1 MMAVAL
7 AGCQESMENIV
18 LSEKTQTFEAIME
31 GFEGNTKTS
40 IDNQKNIL
48 WSENDQLAIFQGC
61 SVADKYQVTA
71 ETAGTGNGTFEL
83 IADNSGEVNDDF
95 NSGVEIA
102 ANIALYPYAEG
113 LAVSNTNVT
122 DGNDVGAYEITGFV
136 LPEIQHYVPNS
147 FGEGTFPMVAVTETM
162 SDHTL
167 RFKNL
172 MGAIKLQLKGTQT
185 IKSIKI
191 EGKGNEKLSGTA
203 TVTAYA
209 NGITPAVTM
218 TGTDEASKSV
228 TLDCGDGVELAPS
241 TATDFIIALPPVL
254 FSQGFAV
261 TVTYS
266 DDTTN
271 TIETTTANTV
281 LRSSILTMPILVL
294 GDESVKEEDKSEGEE
309 GLKIPISSFSLN
321 LSDTKILVSNTV
333 QLEMTSYKPADATEL
348 TLTWSSSDETIAKVD
363 QNGNVTGVGDG
374 TAKVTALAVGGVSGI
389 CFITVVVPKKAT
401 IDYVDEYDI
410 NHGKGVSL
418 GDMVWA
424 PVNCGYKATVKDSE
438 GNIIDY
444 GYPYGKLYQWG
455 RKYGQGYSEEYDTT
469 VPEIVD
475 GGVSLAGGQHSSN
488 ANKFYKSVTYNW
500 LAERNDELWNAGTES
515 SPIKTDYDPCPSG
528 WRVPTYAELDG
539 LRLNNSDWIV
549 NENNQSGRFFSGYYK
564 YAEDSDKKIFLPASG
579 ERSTDLVDGDA
590 RNRGDEGYYWSS
602 RTGGYWDNG
611 SGSGAYLFRFSIPGG
626 SMGTARSRADGYSVR
641 CVQE

>member
-1 MMAVAL
+1 MAVAL
-7 AGCQESMENIV
+7 AGCQETIV
-18 LSEKTQTFEAIME
+18 LSEKAETFEAIAE
-31 GFEGNTKTS
+31 GFESNTKTS
-40 IDNQKNIL
+40 IGEQKNIQ

-61 SVADKYQVTA
+61 SIADKYQVTA
-71 ETAGTGNGTFEL
+71 ETAGTGNGAFEL
-83 IADNSGEVNDDF
+83 IADNSGDVNDDF

-102 ANIALYPYAEG
+102 TNIALYPYADG
-113 LAVSNTNVT
+113 LSVSNTNVT
-122 DGNDVGAYEITGFV
+122 NGNDVGAYKITGFV

-281 LRSSILTMPILVL
+281 LRSSILTMPTLVL
-294 GDESVKEEDKSEGEE
+294 NSETIEENEGNNESDILEIPMDEFTLSSMIRAAFVTNPPTPT
-309 GLKIPISSFSLN
+309 LKFEI
-321 LSDTKILVSNTV
+321 
-333 QLEMTSYKPADATEL
+333 ESYSPKDATEFD
-348 TLTWSSSDETIAKVD
+348 LTWSSSDETIAKVD
-363 QNGNVTGVGDG
+363 QDGNITGIAPGVVII
-374 TAKVTALAVGGVSGI
+374 TAIATGGAS
-389 CFITVVVPKKAT
+389 FDAT
-401 IDYVDEYDI
+401 IKVYNQIDYIDEYGI
-410 NHGKGVSL
+410 NHGTGVCI
-418 GDMVWA
+418 DNVIWA
-424 PVNCGYKATVKDSE
+424 PVNCGYKAPTYGDDENVTTE
-438 GNIIDY
+438 

-455 RKYGQGYSEEYDTT
+455 RKYGQGYAERFDETT
-469 VPEIVD
+469 PEIAES
-475 GGVSLAGGQHSSN
+475 GVSLIGGQHSSN
-488 ANKFYKSVTYNW
+488 ANKFYCGSSDW
-500 LAERNDELWNAGTES
+500 LADSDDTLWNNGTDDI
-515 SPIKTDYDPCPSG
+515 PIKTKYDPCPEG
-528 WRVPTYAELDG
+528 WRIPTYSELEYLSSGHLGQLTTNSDG
-539 LRLNNSDWIV
+539 LLGCYIRGKV
-549 NENNQSGRFFSGYYK
+549 
-564 YAEDSDKKIFLPASG
+564 FLPAAGYRTKSAQ
-579 ERSTDLVDGDA
+579 RRYHD
-590 RNRGDEGYYWSS
+590 GYYWSS
-602 RTGGYWDNG
+602 RPFYYQGKYYSYCLQFNG
-611 SGSGAYLFRFSIPGG
+611 DELGSVRMDYPLRYYGL
-626 SMGTARSRADGYSVR
+626 SVR